1 MPKITEEQKKKF
13 YELYSQGYRSW
24 PISRETGINRS
35 YVLKVF
41 HQFDSGDF
49 TWLNSGYHDHEKA
62 IPENEKSK
70 IVQELSESDMTWSE
84 AVSKYGFPENTLRM
98 WKRNYNEYGVCS
110 RKRGRSRKGGS
121 DGNERVGKDQ
131 AAREREEITARRNY
145 YLQNVLP
152 CLRGKRDGSSKKV
165 GCP

>member
-1 MPKITEEQKKKF
+1 MPRITEEQKKKF
-13 YELYSQGYRSW
+13 YELYRQGYRSRQ
-24 PISRETGINRS
+24 ISRETGINRS

-62 IPENEKSK
+62 IPENEKRK
-70 IVQELSESDMTWSE
+70 IVQELSESGMTWSE

-110 RKRGRSRKGGS
+110 RKRGRTRKDGS
-121 DGNERVGKDQ
+121 NDKRP
-131 AAREREEITARRNY
+131 EENQITARRDY

-152 CLRGKRDGSSKKV
+152 CLRGKRDGSSKKKTLRAI
-165 GCP
+165 GECRR